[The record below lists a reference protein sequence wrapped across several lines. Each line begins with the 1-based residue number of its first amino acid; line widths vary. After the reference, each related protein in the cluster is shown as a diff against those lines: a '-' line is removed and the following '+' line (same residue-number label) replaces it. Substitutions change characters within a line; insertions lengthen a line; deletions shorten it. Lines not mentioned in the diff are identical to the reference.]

1 MELWGRFKCEFCRR
15 KISFWFAKFPAVDWS
30 KARKCSLVIGFGET
44 FLARF
49 CRSLTLSWLWLP
61 KYVQTLMSFTFILP
75 ELVLKITI
83 KHKAA
88 RIRGNF
94 PHLTASAC
102 FKYSRRCLNLK
113 SVLKQ
118 ASSPESWQLLLFS
131 GVFCSI
137 LHSPR
142 VLHFFYKGKG
152 CPGLCQLVYLKL
164 LIAPPHEKWHRNKLG
179 LEETTMTNTNWKLLP
194 LNTYKKD
201 NISYQSRTEAAKMD
215 PTRTILPSSL
225 NLRLAPL
232 VLYDMQIF
240 LPFEGS
246 LAKSLWVWKAIK
258 KLPHIP
264 LWVPEA

>member
-1 MELWGRFKCEFCRR
+1 MFKLLCQSRVSFEVGMLRFNCMESILFNK
-15 KISFWFAKFPAVDWS
+15 
-30 KARKCSLVIGFGET
+30 T
-44 FLARF
+44 F
-49 CRSLTLSWLWLP
+49 
-61 KYVQTLMSFTFILP
+61 MSFTFILP

-152 CPGLCQLVYLKL
+152 CRGLCQLVYLKL
-164 LIAPPHEKWHRNKLG
+164 LIALPPWTRNDI
-179 LEETTMTNTNWKLLP
+179 E
-194 LNTYKKD
+194 
-201 NISYQSRTEAAKMD
+201 IS
-215 PTRTILPSSL
+215 
-225 NLRLAPL
+225 
-232 VLYDMQIF
+232 
-240 LPFEGS
+240 
-246 LAKSLWVWKAIK
+246 WVWRRQQWQTQTESCF
-258 KLPHIP
+258 H
-264 LWVPEA
+264 